1 MPSQRMLCFWQVVNI
16 SHISELLRSI
26 ADRVRRINS
35 MRTLPGSPTSGTE
48 VRSNLYS
55 TLTRLIMSGLTK
67 TSTVA
72 VGEQYR

>member
-1 MPSQRMLCFWQVVNI
+1 MLCFWQVVNI

-35 MRTLPGSPTSGTE
+35 MRTLPGSSTSGTE